1 MEKSKVNKQSVQ
13 NFFLNYA
20 LYIVL
25 FIMIIFFIVKEPSF
39 LSFKN
44 FTNILS
50 QASTRGILALG
61 VAGLIVLQGT
71 DLSAGRILGLTAIV
85 STSLLQSTTYVARM
99 YPLTNFVYLSSKL
112 ATGWAPS
119 GGLSI

>member
-1 MEKSKVNKQSVQ
+1 MNKIKFNKESLQ
-13 NFFLNYA
+13 NFLLNYA

-25 FIMIIFFIVKEPSF
+25 FIMIVFFVIKEPGF
-39 LSFKN
+39 LSLKN

-71 DLSAGRILGLTAIV
+71 EHHVYILIDLH
-85 STSLLQSTTYVARM
+85 
-99 YPLTNFVYLSSKL
+99 
-112 ATGWAPS
+112 
-119 GGLSI
+119 